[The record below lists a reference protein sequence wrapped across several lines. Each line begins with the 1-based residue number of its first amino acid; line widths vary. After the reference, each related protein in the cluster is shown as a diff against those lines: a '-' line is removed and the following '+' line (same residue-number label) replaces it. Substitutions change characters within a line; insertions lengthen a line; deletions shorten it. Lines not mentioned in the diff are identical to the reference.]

1 MVVAQLAE
9 RPRLFPTPY
18 GPTSNPVIGKFY
30 SAFVYFKLLKNVN
43 KNKNKKLN
51 EWPNSKSFWPIVDV
65 ACYVRFS
72 SYQTWSQSVWPD
84 DILKSSP
91 IYPKSSCSSF
101 YLRIDIFKIAQKVN
115 KYL

>member
-43 KNKNKKLN
+43 KNKNEMN
-51 EWPNSKSFWPIVDV
+51 GPIQKSFWPKVDV

-72 SYQTWSQSVWPD
+72 SYQTWSHSVWPD
-84 DILKSSP
+84 YILKSSP

-101 YLRIDIFKIAQKVN
+101 YLTIDIYKIAQKVI

>member
-43 KNKNKKLN
+43 KNKNEMNGPIQKAFDPKLM
-51 EWPNSKSFWPIVDV
+51 SLVMLDL
-65 ACYVRFS
+65 VRIKREVN
-72 SYQTWSQSVWPD
+72 QCDQM
-84 DILKSSP
+84 
-91 IYPKSSCSSF
+91 IY
-101 YLRIDIFKIAQKVN
+101 
-115 KYL
+115 